1 MPAACSNACWLT
13 PGSRAAPACIDR
25 RPAAPGCITTL
36 KTLIIATVL
45 LPTLAVAQR
54 SQQLCVLSDRT
65 NFFHGMLRLR
75 NSRQML
81 RQTIITSKTAN
92 AIAVA
97 NTVMIVANERTY
109 MPAAVLTFILHLF
122 AALVEEERAMI
133 ATR

>member
-1 MPAACSNACWLT
+1 M
-13 PGSRAAPACIDR
+13 
-25 RPAAPGCITTL
+25 
-36 KTLIIATVL
+36 L